1 MLPRQLRII
10 KFLSLNQKGN
20 KPSRSGGPQ
29 NTEEGCYN
37 GFRSQRGTI
46 LQLVVSC
53 EKERC
58 QNHPVVNLKDLN
70 SIIPYQ
76 HFNIK
81 LLFLLEDMLLTGE
94 TMYKIDMKN

>member
-20 KPSRSGGPQ
+20 RPSRSGGPL
-29 NTEEGCYN
+29 NAEEGCYN

-76 HFNIK
+76 DFNKYQIVVPIR
-81 LLFLLEDMLLTGE
+81 G
-94 TMYKIDMKN
+94 YVINRGNNV